1 MKKRTRWILLTIIV
15 IVVVIVVAGVI
26 AFRKIEENLN
36 RLAALEIGTVD
47 LKRLEDGLYEGQYE
61 SFPVKARVRVTV
73 EAHEIVKIDL
83 LEHVN
88 GKGKD
93 AEIIPQ
99 RVIESQSLQVDVV
112 SGATYSS
119 KVILKA
125 IEAALITQ

>member
-73 EAHEIVKIDL
+73 QDHKIVKIAL

-88 GKGKD
+88 GKGKN